1 MRKKDKPDSQSAA
14 ATAEAETDRPD
25 ADTTEPA
32 AEDSAADTPDSDV
45 EQAGA
50 DTSAEGDAAAEPAD
64 GADDK
69 AADGTGDAQED
80 APQETGDT
88 QEDAPA
94 QPEPA
99 EAAVDPE
106 KAQMKAD
113 LLQARSKLAAYE
125 AGVAPDKVADAV
137 TLAMAQV
144 RADGADMTEEAVAA
158 AMKDVIKRNPEW
170 KAGGNSKA
178 AGGFRLGSDP
188 DQPAAKKT
196 APAPGTQKRWNKF
209 NRES

>member
-1 MRKKDKPDSQSAA
+1 MRKKDKPESQPAA
-14 ATAEAETDRPD
+14 ANAEAEADRPD
-25 ADTTEPA
+25 ADAAEPA
-32 AEDSAADTPDSDV
+32 ADSSDAEAPDNGGK
-45 EQAGA
+45 QAGA
-50 DTSAEGDAAAEPAD
+50 DDKTEGDAAAEPAD

-69 AADGTGDAQED
+69 AADGADDAQED
-80 APQETGDT
+80 APQQPGDT
-88 QEDAPA
+88 REEAPA

-106 KAQMKAD
+106 KAQIKAD

-144 RADGADMTEEAVAA
+144 RADGADMTEGAVAA
-158 AMKDVIKRNPEW
+158 AMQDVIKRNPEW
-170 KAGGNSKA
+170 KATGGQKA

-196 APAPGTQKRWNKF
+196 AAAPGAKKRWNKF
-209 NRES
+209 NREQ